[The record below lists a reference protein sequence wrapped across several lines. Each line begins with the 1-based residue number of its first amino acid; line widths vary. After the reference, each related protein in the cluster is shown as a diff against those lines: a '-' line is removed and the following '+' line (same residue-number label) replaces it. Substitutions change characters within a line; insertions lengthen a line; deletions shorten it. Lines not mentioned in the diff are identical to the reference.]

1 MGLMH
6 IGELA
11 KRTRLSV
18 KTVRYYSDLGL
29 VPEADRTLSGYR
41 RYDGTAVL
49 RLEFV
54 RTLRELGLGLGSI
67 RQVLERDV
75 ELTAVAAAHADAIGA
90 QIRLLRIQRAAL
102 RTLARRQHTPEEVER
117 MTRLAQATAEER
129 HRLINEFIDSI
140 FEGRSSGIEAGMRRA
155 MPDLPDEPS
164 DEQVDAWLELAAL
177 VRDEDFRERLRAMG
191 RQSHQSEPAAP
202 SSLDKT
208 AVGAERAESG
218 SRPDAMATAAAV
230 TEKALPAAQAGT
242 DPSSEEAG
250 VIHDEL
256 VALFAESAGRDTDE
270 AYRRELL
277 DSIRLGSDPRAERYW
292 QLIAIIN
299 GWPPIP
305 STVAGWDW
313 FGDAVAARLPT

>member
-1 MGLMH
+1 
-6 IGELA
+6 
-11 KRTRLSV
+11 
-18 KTVRYYSDLGL
+18 VRYYSDLGL

-191 RQSHQSEPAAP
+191 RQSNQAEPAAP
-202 SSLDKT
+202 SSLDET
-208 AVGAERAESG
+208 AEGIESNERAEG
-218 SRPDAMATAAAV
+218 AGVGARPDAMATAAAV
-230 TEKALPAAQAGT
+230 TEKALPAAQAGM

-256 VALFAESAGRDTDE
+256 VALFAESAGRDTGE

-277 DSIRLGSDPRAERYW
+277 DSVRLGSDPRAERYW